1 MTRFIIIRVIQ
12 AFFALIG
19 IITLVFFLVRL
30 SGNPA
35 ELLKNPNMTPQ
46 AYEALMERLGLN
58 KSNWEQYKIYITDLA
73 HGDLGQ
79 SLLKF
84 RPVSEMIGNALPNTL
99 KLAVPSFV
107 IGLLLAVFLGVLA
120 ATRRDSFLD
129 NGVKFL
135 AILGQALPGFWVVI
149 MAVLD
154 SEYIKTARIKGLPE
168 RVIIWKPALRNALI
182 SPLTA
187 AGMILAGMI
196 GGADRK
202 STRLNSR

>member
-35 ELLKNPNMTPQ
+35 ELLKNPNMTPA
-46 AYEALMERLGLN
+46 AYEQLMERLGLN
-58 KSNWEQYKIYITDLA
+58 KSYWEQYKIYMTDLA
-73 HGDLGQ
+73 HGNLGQ

-99 KLAVPSFV
+99 KLAIPSFT

-120 ATRRDSFLD
+120 ATRRDGFLD

-135 AILGQALPGFWVVI
+135 AFLGQALPGFWVAI
-149 MAVLD
+149 MAVLLL
-154 SEYIKTARIKGLPE
+154 SVYWELLASQGMAGPANYVLPVGPLIFMLLPGLVRLVRCTLLAALARE
-168 RVIIWKPALRNALI
+168 
-182 SPLTA
+182 
-187 AGMILAGMI
+187 
-196 GGADRK
+196 
-202 STRLNSR
+202 